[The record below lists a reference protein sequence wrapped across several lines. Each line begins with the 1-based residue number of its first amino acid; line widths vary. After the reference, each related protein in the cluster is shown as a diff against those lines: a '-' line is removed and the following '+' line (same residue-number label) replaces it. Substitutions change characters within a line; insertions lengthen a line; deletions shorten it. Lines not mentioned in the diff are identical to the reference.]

1 MLNSRKRGFT
11 LVETMVSLVI
21 MMFLVSMA
29 MPLAIDWMQSV
40 KLRNAGESLRAG
52 IERARLEAL
61 KRNETV
67 TFWMVHDPGSR
78 VPGNGC
84 ALSSDSAA
92 WVVSVQ
98 NPAGQCGAAPSLDDG
113 PQLAH
118 RSVAL
123 ENVEGMTIS
132 AIDATGAAANRVSFT
147 GFGQVSASNTR
158 ILRIDVKQ
166 TDGKGRKLRVDISA
180 GGSVRMCDPDAA
192 SNDPRRCE
200 AIN

>member
-1 MLNSRKRGFT
+1 M
-11 LVETMVSLVI
+11 VETMVSLVI

-61 KRNETV
+61 KRNMTV
-67 TFWMVHDPGSR
+67 TFWMVLDPSSR

-84 ALSSDSAA
+84 ALASDSAA

-98 NPAGQCGAAPSLDDG
+98 DPSGKCGAKPSLEDE
-113 PQLAH
+113 PQLSH

-123 ENVEGMTIS
+123 ENAEGVTIS

-147 GFGQVSASNTR
+147 GFGQVSSTNAR
-158 ILRIDVKQ
+158 IQRIEVTQ
-166 TDGKGRKLRVDISA
+166 TNGSGRKLWVGIDS

-192 SNDPRRCE
+192 STDPRRCV
-200 AIN
+200 AFN